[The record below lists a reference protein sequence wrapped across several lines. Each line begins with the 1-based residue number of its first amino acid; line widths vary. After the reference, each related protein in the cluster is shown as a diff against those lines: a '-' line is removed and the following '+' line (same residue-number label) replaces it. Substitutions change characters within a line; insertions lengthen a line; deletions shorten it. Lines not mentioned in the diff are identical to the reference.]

1 MAKTLMYRWFGLGKI
16 PKQAMSILETEGIVY
31 QEEGIPASIGF
42 RNFRSPGRRS
52 GYRRNW
58 FSGSIVL
65 TKFHFLAFAGTK
77 TMIGLSWD
85 DEKLGALSCTMD
97 DKSPLRIDYD
107 ASTFNDDWSGQIEL
121 FYRSDNT
128 ETILGILRN
137 KQNRSS

>member
-1 MAKTLMYRWFGLGKI
+1 M
-16 PKQAMSILETEGIVY
+16 
-31 QEEGIPASIGF
+31 
-42 RNFRSPGRRS
+42 
-52 GYRRNW
+52 
-58 FSGSIVL
+58 L
-65 TKFHFLAFAGTK
+65 TKLHFLAFAGTK